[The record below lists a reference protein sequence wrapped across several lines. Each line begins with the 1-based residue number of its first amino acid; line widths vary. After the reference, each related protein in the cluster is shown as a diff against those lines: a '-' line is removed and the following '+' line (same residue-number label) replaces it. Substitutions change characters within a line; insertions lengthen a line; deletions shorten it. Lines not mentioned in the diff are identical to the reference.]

1 MPFKSCSTFLGILI
15 GNDFILLPISINT
28 VLDFSGS
35 FGYPW
40 NCLILFVVLNLS
52 SNKEMEHIWV
62 PVLDEKCPNG
72 YRLQQQ
78 QMLFPHRIMSYLF
91 NECHL
96 EIPEAD
102 IHQYWD
108 NAIAGGETYA
118 SVESRHRVPL
128 GIYGDSAQLITKVQF
143 EKILCFFWIYPY
155 SDHNR
160 FGIPD
165 FYCGAATLCFYSE
178 TAQSMLCWGGW
189 FGLWIVCTMVLTQ
202 VADPA
207 TDPFQKPRKIE
218 LEHGSPTGSTNFN
231 W

>member
-1 MPFKSCSTFLGILI
+1 MKRIRAHVEESGALASHPQSRRLAQKKP
-15 GNDFILLPISINT
+15 GNESRDFWRAHDIP
-28 VLDFSGS
+28 V
-35 FGYPW
+35 
-40 NCLILFVVLNLS
+40 
-52 SNKEMEHIWV
+52 EMEHIWV

-143 EKILCFFWIYPY
+143 EKILCFF
-155 SDHNR
+155 
-160 FGIPD
+160 
-165 FYCGAATLCFYSE
+165 SE
-178 TAQSMLCWGGW
+178 YTHIQTTIDSVFQIFTVELRLFAS
-189 FGLWIVCTMVLTQ
+189 I
-202 VADPA
+202 
-207 TDPFQKPRKIE
+207 QKPHSQCCAEVGGLVFE
-218 LEHGSPTGSTNFN
+218 LSVP
-231 W
+231 WY